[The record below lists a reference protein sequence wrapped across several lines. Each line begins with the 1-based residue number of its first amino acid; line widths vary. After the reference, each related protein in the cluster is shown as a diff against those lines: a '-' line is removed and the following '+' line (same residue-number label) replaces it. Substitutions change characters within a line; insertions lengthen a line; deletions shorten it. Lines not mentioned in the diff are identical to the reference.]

1 MSRIRR
7 HRLVALGM
15 SSAHR
20 STRRVAGER
29 CRDDG
34 APIASRGGTRL
45 HRPLPQSYLQTH
57 APTHDAMA
65 LGMQSQH
72 LSDAEWGW
80 PAPEPSSLSWP
91 ADDGDAASAMGYAA
105 SVQQPAT
112 PATAL
117 VPAKPAAS
125 PAPPNPLA
133 EDELDD
139 DLAELRP
146 ARDAVINAPP
156 AASPAPA
163 ERPAAPVA
171 PPIEDTPPPP
181 AEDRHAIF
189 GQLART
195 MPHATSFQL
204 GRFNVD
210 HHLDM
215 LEQGLGER
223 GPAAMGASVPPPPAS
238 RELHELDLLSEIT
251 ALSEAAGVRPIAAED
266 DGVFLRKVAR
276 AQSSLAELDASSRD
290 AADEANA
297 IFAADEEQDASD
309 DHSDNNHSPFPEADN
324 ADEEEPAENDDG

>member
-20 STRRVAGER
+20 SSRRVAGER
-29 CRDDG
+29 CHDDG

-45 HRPLPQSYLQTH
+45 HRPLPQSYLQPH
-57 APTHDAMA
+57 APTHTMA
-65 LGMQSQH
+65 LGMQSQQPG
-72 LSDAEWGW
+72 DNEWGW
-80 PAPEPSSLSWP
+80 PPAEPSSLSWP
-91 ADDGDAASAMGYAA
+91 VEDGDITTAMGYAA

-112 PATAL
+112 PSAAP
-117 VPAKPAAS
+117 VPAKPSAP
-125 PAPPNPLA
+125 PAPPKPLA

-139 DLAELRP
+139 DLAELHP
-146 ARDAVINAPP
+146 ARDAVINAAP
-156 AASPAPA
+156 AVNPSAGERPA
-163 ERPAAPVA
+163 ERPVA
-171 PPIEDTPPPP
+171 PAIEEVPPPP
-181 AEDRHAIF
+181 TEDRHAIF

-223 GPAAMGASVPPPPAS
+223 GPAAMAASAPPPPAS

-251 ALSEAAGVRPIAAED
+251 ALSEAAGVRPIEAED
-266 DGVFLRKVAR
+266 DAAFLRKVAR

-290 AADEANA
+290 AADAANA
-297 IFAADEEQDASD
+297 IFTADEEQDASD
-309 DHSDNNHSPFPEADN
+309 DESDNNHSPFPEADN

>member
-7 HRLVALGM
+7 HRLVTLGM
-15 SSAHR
+15 STAHR
-20 STRRVAGER
+20 STRRVSGER
-29 CRDDG
+29 CHDDG
-34 APIASRGGTRL
+34 APVASRGGTRL
-45 HRPLPQSYLQTH
+45 HRPLPQSYLQPH
-57 APTHDAMA
+57 APAHTLA
-65 LGMQSQH
+65 LGMQSQQP
-72 LSDAEWGW
+72 SDDEWGW
-80 PAPEPSSLSWP
+80 PPAEPSSLSWP
-91 ADDGDAASAMGYAA
+91 AEDGDTASAMGYAA

-112 PATAL
+112 PTATP
-117 VPAKPAAS
+117 VPEKPS
-125 PAPPNPLA
+125 APIPPPKPLA

-163 ERPAAPVA
+163 ERPVA
-171 PPIEDTPPPP
+171 PAIEEAPPPP
-181 AEDRHAIF
+181 TEDRHAIF

-223 GPAAMGASVPPPPAS
+223 GPAAMAASAPPPPAS

-251 ALSEAAGVRPIAAED
+251 ALSEAAGVRPIEAED
-266 DGVFLRKVAR
+266 DAAFLRKVAR
-276 AQSSLAELDASSRD
+276 AQSSLAELDASSRE
-290 AADEANA
+290 AADAANA

-309 DHSDNNHSPFPEADN
+309 DDSDNNHSPFPEADV